1 MDPKVL
7 TQADSEENLNIHVD
21 HIAICVHS
29 MVNARHHNNLDL
41 RSKFSYLIPLNQNNE
56 ISF

>member
-7 TQADSEENLNIHVD
+7 TQAGSEENLNIHVD

-29 MVNARHHNNLDL
+29 MVNARHHASQLGNARQLG
-41 RSKFSYLIPLNQNNE
+41 FT
-56 ISF
+56 